1 MTMGEVV
8 GLGVGKRGRCLSLNE
23 VSISLAPSVVST
35 KILSKVC
42 FFGKIVSSRTFTP
55 KDVEQTCSNLWK
67 ARIRVEPTEFA
78 LAGTNTFRFI
88 FDSGV
93 VSKRVLENGL
103 WCIKGDMLVLL
114 SWSSGFGAKELSFSS
129 IRFWV
134 QIHFLPNDYYS
145 KVNANVLGAL
155 AGTVVN
161 IELDESRP
169 VTWKPWIRVQVD
181 VDVHRPLCS
190 GCFFKVANG
199 ENKWIQL
206 KYEKLGTFCY
216 LCGLL
221 GHQRRDCSLSSPV
234 TVLNE
239 QGTLFRY
246 LDLGSISHR
255 NTLAVSLL
263 RIVLRPL
270 RWVVSRKVKEK
281 RMLWWGRFGCGRR
294 EASISGVES
303 EKDDGVGWG
312 RGGAQVRPA
321 WRPKDGDGT
330 KEIVSSL
337 GEPSFSPILN
347 VGKKSGLFPFSVE
360 NLNEDDNIS
369 PCMGP
374 GGMCKVNPLTDL
386 VNEVS
391 CVGLKHGEC
400 GPNIVGFKN
409 NFDGPNRV
417 GFRDGAIGP
426 PSLPRDGDVGSLN
439 EIAMNKIKNMAQMG
453 HEIGGPSSFIKKKTN
468 VHSLLGRG
476 QCSGLG
482 TTKIFN
488 SSTQFI
494 FGNYEERGVI
504 GSDHDND
511 NASLCDIGVHPTS
524 ETNER
529 TTPVKKRRL
538 DVESHSLKIVP
549 KWTMRRVKCV
559 VRDYPRGV
567 GPRGSEP
574 DLSCELPGSGDSE
587 EPTLGDESS
596 PMAVSVGVPQHMD
609 KPISVGQSTRLTA
622 WKARARMADIT
633 IPSRPSGKALGGRP
647 SSEALKGRPSDELRG
662 STLLTRHGTR
672 GTLVMSP

>member
-1 MTMGEVV
+1 MTMEEVV

-42 FFGKIVSSRTFTP
+42 LFGRIVSSRTFTP

-93 VSKRVLENGL
+93 VSKRVLENGP

-114 SWSSGFGAKELSFSS
+114 SRSSGFGAKELSFSS

-221 GHQRRDCSLSSPV
+221 GHHRRDCSLSSPV

-239 QGTLFRY
+239 QGTLF
-246 LDLGSISHR
+246 
-255 NTLAVSLL
+255 
-263 RIVLRPL
+263 PL
-270 RWVVSRKVKEK
+270 
-281 RMLWWGRFGCGRR
+281 FGPWLNIQSKY
-294 EASISGVES
+294 ASC
-303 EKDDGVGWG
+303 
-312 RGGAQVRPA
+312 
-321 WRPKDGDGT
+321 
-330 KEIVSSL
+330 
-337 GEPSFSPILN
+337 
-347 VGKKSGLFPFSVE
+347 FSVKNSLE
-360 NLNEDDNIS
+360 VVE
-369 PCMGP
+369 
-374 GGMCKVNPLTDL
+374 VNSLTDL

-391 CVGLKHGEC
+391 CVRLKHGEC
-400 GPNIVGFKN
+400 GPNIVAFKN

-453 HEIGGPSSFIKKKTN
+453 HEIGGSSSFIKKKTN
-468 VHSLLGRG
+468 GHSLLDRG

-494 FGNYEERGVI
+494 SGNYEERGVI
-504 GSDHDND
+504 GSDHDDD
-511 NASLCDIGVHPTS
+511 NGSKLSVLGQDFSEHLDEKRSLSKFFQAQEG
-524 ETNER
+524 
-529 TTPVKKRRL
+529 
-538 DVESHSLKIVP
+538 
-549 KWTMRRVKCV
+549 
-559 VRDYPRGV
+559 
-567 GPRGSEP
+567 
-574 DLSCELPGSGDSE
+574 
-587 EPTLGDESS
+587 
-596 PMAVSVGVPQHMD
+596 
-609 KPISVGQSTRLTA
+609 
-622 WKARARMADIT
+622 
-633 IPSRPSGKALGGRP
+633 RPSGKALGGRP
-647 SSEALKGRPSDELRG
+647 SREALKGRPSDELRG
-662 STLLTRHGTR
+662 SALLTRHVLRTLVTSPEDFGHQSWR
-672 GTLVMSP
+672 LWSPILRTLVMSHGDFGYESRGLWS